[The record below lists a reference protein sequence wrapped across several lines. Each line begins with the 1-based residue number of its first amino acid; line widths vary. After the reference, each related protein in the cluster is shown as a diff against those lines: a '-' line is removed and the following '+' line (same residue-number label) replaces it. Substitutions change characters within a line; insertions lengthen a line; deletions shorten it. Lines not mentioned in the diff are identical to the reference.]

1 MDIIEDDRI
10 RLLDIADSIR
20 EISAYIGDTSYEE
33 FLQEEDLMMAVT
45 SQLLQ
50 IGGAASE
57 LSDEFKEKHGEV
69 DWDVLRGL
77 QYANYDKE
85 LELDLHGMWHIINTD
100 LGEIM
105 QKVSDLSLLLEK
117 QELADDEGIDITE
130 LEEPLDFFGKRKYRE
145 PDTDEEVWLEIS
157 RKSNKAIVHMTS
169 EQIDR
174 LDVEDDSYI
183 NQRFSDEEL
192 FKNSSI
198 DLDEDKI
205 NIKD

>member
-1 MDIIEDDRI
+1 MDIAEDDRI

-20 EISAYIGDTSYEE
+20 EISAYIGNTSYEE

-57 LSDEFKEKHGEV
+57 LSDEFKEKHGDV

-100 LGEIM
+100 LSEIM
-105 QKVSDLSLLLEK
+105 QKATDLSLHLEK
-117 QELADDEGIDITE
+117 QELADDEGIAIEE
-130 LEEPLDFFGKRKYRE
+130 LEEQEDFFGKRNRRE
-145 PDTDEEVWLEIS
+145 EDTDEEVWLEID
-157 RKSNKAIVHMTS
+157 RKRNKAIVRMTT

-174 LDVEDDSYI
+174 LDMEDDSFI
-183 NQRFSDEEL
+183 DQRYEDVEL
-192 FKNSSI
+192 FNDSS
-198 DLDEDKI
+198 LDDEVNEETKDK
-205 NIKD
+205 